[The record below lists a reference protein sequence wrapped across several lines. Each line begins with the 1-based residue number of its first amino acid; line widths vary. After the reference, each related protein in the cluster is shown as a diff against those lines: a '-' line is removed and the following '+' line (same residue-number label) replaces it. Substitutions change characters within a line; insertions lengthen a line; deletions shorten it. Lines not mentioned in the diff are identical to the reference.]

1 MKVNLMNEL
10 LAKALELMTAGIGF
24 VFVFL
29 MALIFAI
36 SIVSRLINRYFPE
49 PAVPTAPASKAP
61 VAPGAPQV
69 VDAQLLSVISAAVK
83 EYRSHH
89 KK

>member
-10 LAKALELMTAGIGF
+10 LANALELMIAGVGF

-36 SIVSRLINRYFPE
+36 SVVSKIITKYFPDPVVPAAPIAKA
-49 PAVPTAPASKAP
+49 PAVPSA
-61 VAPGAPQV
+61 Q

>member
-36 SIVSRLINRYFPE
+36 TIVSRLINRYFPE

-69 VDAQLLSVISAAVK
+69 DAQLLSVISAAVK